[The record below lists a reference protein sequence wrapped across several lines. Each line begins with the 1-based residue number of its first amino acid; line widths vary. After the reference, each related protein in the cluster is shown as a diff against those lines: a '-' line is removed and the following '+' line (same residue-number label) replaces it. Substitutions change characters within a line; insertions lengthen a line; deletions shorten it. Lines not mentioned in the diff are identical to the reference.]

1 MLTLDKGLKFF
12 TLAVY
17 IASTFT
23 QDLTA
28 KFLLKEGG
36 VDREIS
42 IEYEDFINNA
52 RVLIAQS
59 DA

>member
-1 MLTLDKGLKFF
+1 MLTLHKGLKFF

-28 KFLLKEGG
+28 KFLLKEGD
-36 VDREIS
+36 VNREIL
-42 IEYEDFINNA
+42 IE
-52 RVLIAQS
+52 
-59 DA
+59 